1 MDAFLAERNVRF
13 TTWDG
18 WYKLD
23 AAEKALGEP
32 QGRERVKIVERE
44 DMLGASGA

>member
-1 MDAFLAERNVRF
+1 VDAFLAERQVRF

-23 AAEKALGEP
+23 AAEKAQGEP
-32 QGRERVKIVERE
+32 QGRARVKYVERE
-44 DMLGASGA
+44 DMLRESGA